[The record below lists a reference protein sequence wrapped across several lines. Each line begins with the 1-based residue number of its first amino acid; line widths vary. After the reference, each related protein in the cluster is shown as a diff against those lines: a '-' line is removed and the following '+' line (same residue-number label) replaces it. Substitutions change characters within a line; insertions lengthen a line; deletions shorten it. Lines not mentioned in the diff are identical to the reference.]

1 MNPRHFVSLSAVF
14 CLLGGFSAPSVQAA
28 EVRASGKVLDLKGS
42 PLNGVTVKMSGSDEV
57 ATTDNSGD
65 WTLGVGTDVLP
76 RKGIGGSFLT
86 SGLFLEQGRIR
97 VSFLGHDPQGRGV
110 ASFPPAARAMASR
123 KAGSDAKDTLVFSK
137 NGKVFLRD
145 TLTAPRTGIVRV
157 FDTTWNAA
165 IIYGWPEDGRD
176 TTVYRSVKV
185 GSQIWLAQNLAY
197 AGTDGKLGVCQGSE
211 DSCARYGRLY
221 KWTEMMDLGRAFD
234 TTLWSGEVAA
244 HRGIC
249 PAGWHVPSTEEW
261 TSLQTAVDPDNS
273 YDGNRLKSPF
283 FWQGSSYGEDKH
295 GFRALPGGRWNGG
308 SLEGGAIMGYWWSRK
323 ETFRTSAELF
333 EMYSHNENTMFE
345 SINKLAKQ
353 SVRCLM
359 D

>member
-1 MNPRHFVSLSAVF
+1 
-14 CLLGGFSAPSVQAA
+14 
-28 EVRASGKVLDLKGS
+28 
-42 PLNGVTVKMSGSDEV
+42 
-57 ATTDNSGD
+57 
-65 WTLGVGTDVLP
+65 
-76 RKGIGGSFLT
+76 
-86 SGLFLEQGRIR
+86 
-97 VSFLGHDPQGRGV
+97 
-110 ASFPPAARAMASR
+110 
-123 KAGSDAKDTLVFSK
+123 
-137 NGKVFLRD
+137 
-145 TLTAPRTGIVRV
+145 
-157 FDTTWNAA
+157 
-165 IIYGWPEDGRD
+165 
-176 TTVYRSVKV
+176 VYRSVKV